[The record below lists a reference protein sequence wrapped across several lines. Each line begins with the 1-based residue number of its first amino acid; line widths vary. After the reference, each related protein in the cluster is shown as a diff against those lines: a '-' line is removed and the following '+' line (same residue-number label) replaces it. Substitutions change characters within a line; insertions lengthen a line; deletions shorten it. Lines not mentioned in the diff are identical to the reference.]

1 LGNKSNQDK
10 RRSRRKRQKIN
21 STLIW
26 IGVGIIVVIVI
37 GLVLWNILRP
47 SAGDSVPIMANAGE
61 HVPDGDNPGP
71 FITDPPT
78 SGRHYASE
86 YEAGFY
92 EPSDPQVNVAY
103 PEGYLIHNLEHG
115 YVVFWYNCEIL
126 NEDEC
131 STLKG
136 RILEVMAEF
145 DNFKLIGFPWSATDA
160 PLVMTSWGQLQ
171 EFQAF
176 DAERARNFIR
186 SNRNR
191 APEPNAP

>member
-1 LGNKSNQDK
+1 MGKKSNRNQ
-10 RRSRRKRQKIN
+10 RRTRRKRQKSN
-21 STLIW
+21 RNLLW
-26 IGVGIIVVIVI
+26 IGVGVIVVVVI
-37 GLVLWNILRP
+37 GFVIWKIVRP
-47 SAGDSVPIMANAGE
+47 SVGESIPIMASSGE
-61 HVPDGDNPGP
+61 HVPEGDDPGP

-78 SGRHYASE
+78 SGRHYANE
-86 YEAGFY
+86 YKAGFY
-92 EPSDPQVNVAY
+92 EPSEPEVNVAY

-115 YVVFWYNCEIL
+115 YVIFWYNCEIL

-136 RILEVMAEF
+136 RILEVMVEF
-145 DNFKLIGFPWSATDA
+145 DNFKLIAFPWPTADA

-176 DAERARNFIR
+176 DADRARNFIR